1 MIALRRISPGAWA
14 MAALMAASVDTA
26 RPQEIEP
33 RAYAATPLGVLF
45 SGVSLGYTTG
55 GIAFDATSPL
65 SDVRATVYTTAIG
78 VGGTFAL
85 AGRTANVSVGVPYA
99 WAKITGNVQEVA
111 ARVDRSGLAD
121 ARLRFAVGLLG
132 GRAMS
137 LGEFVRHKP
146 STYVGTS
153 VTIAM
158 PTGQYFVRQ
167 ARKRRNEPVGIQAR
181 GWLLSTRWS
190 VDARALRG
198 CVVFYAQFV
207 LPRRPEE
214 DAGPIAIAA
223 VARRVP
229 VRAAALGLG
238 QCHVLLG
245 WTVSGRR
252 RAGTGAPGEHA
263 CRTHG
268 VVAGNAEQRAEACV
282 VEGRYHAS
290 GVQLHHVDCRMAD
303 HEDSPAGTTDGRR
316 RLNASLEK
324 QRLCP
329 NDQKLSRVTIRNWT
343 ALRSGTSSARTATFD
358 QKNSLP
364 TVNVGRPV

>member
-158 PTGQYFVRQ
+158 PTGQYF
-167 ARKRRNEPVGIQAR
+167 
-181 GWLLSTRWS
+181 S
-190 VDARALRG
+190 D
-198 CVVFYAQFV
+198 
-207 LPRRPEE
+207 
-214 DAGPIAIAA
+214 
-223 VARRVP
+223 
-229 VRAAALGLG
+229 
-238 QCHVLLG
+238 
-245 WTVSGRR
+245 
-252 RAGTGAPGEHA
+252 
-263 CRTHG
+263 
-268 VVAGNAEQRAEACV
+268 
-282 VEGRYHAS
+282 
-290 GVQLHHVDCRMAD
+290 
-303 HEDSPAGTTDGRR
+303 
-316 RLNASLEK
+316 
-324 QRLCP
+324 
-329 NDQKLSRVTIRNWT
+329 KL
-343 ALRSGTSSARTATFD
+343 
-358 QKNSLP
+358 
-364 TVNVGRPV
+364 VNVGTNRWAFKPEVGFSRPVGPWTLELFGGAWFFTPNSSFLGDRKKTQHPLLSLQSHVGYLFGPRLWVSADATFYSGGRSAVDDVPAPERQENTRVGLTTSLPVTRSNALRLAWSRGAITRAGSNFTTWTVGWQTTRIRRPARPTVGGG

>member
-85 AGRTANVSVGVPYA
+85 AGRTANVSLGVPYA

-158 PTGQYFVRQ
+158 PTGQYF
-167 ARKRRNEPVGIQAR
+167 
-181 GWLLSTRWS
+181 S
-190 VDARALRG
+190 DA
-198 CVVFYAQFV
+198 
-207 LPRRPEE
+207 
-214 DAGPIAIAA
+214 
-223 VARRVP
+223 
-229 VRAAALGLG
+229 
-238 QCHVLLG
+238 
-245 WTVSGRR
+245 W
-252 RAGTGAPGEHA
+252 
-263 CRTHG
+263 
-268 VVAGNAEQRAEACV
+268 
-282 VEGRYHAS
+282 
-290 GVQLHHVDCRMAD
+290 
-303 HEDSPAGTTDGRR
+303 
-316 RLNASLEK
+316 
-324 QRLCP
+324 
-329 NDQKLSRVTIRNWT
+329 
-343 ALRSGTSSARTATFD
+343 
-358 QKNSLP
+358 
-364 TVNVGRPV
+364 